1 MFKKLIAISI
11 AALVIGLFSTVA
23 LAGVEGSFDFDISLC
38 PWYAEYEHEDFLI
51 DFEGWLILDVTL
63 SGLTFSN
70 DLVFGVAGIEHYIAD
85 LETTLGALT
94 LKDEFWFAAPY
105 SEWDWGHC
113 DNYYAEG
120 PLQFVKKRVTA
131 EITLAG
137 LTLTNNIVWE
147 DVMFD
152 HPYTLVNVGSVQTP
166 VLSIVDPVYRFGI
179 GMSLAGETVSGI
191 GVEAITGISYDPQL
205 TNEVKKY
212 SADGAYDG
220 KDHTFDDWT
229 PGEFTDDVMAEDDTV
244 LIDFTWNHDDDHGPI
259 IPGTVGISMT
269 CTADAECT
277 GCPDVELV
285 EDTDYSLTVDW
296 VHDLLDPTAQVT
308 FTALR
313 DMTDVHCYDFEITY
327 DSAPQFPEFSVEK
340 INITGISVAGVTIDN
355 SIEFRPSKPI
365 SSTVDAS
372 FSLLNFLDIVISM
385 KYTNILALTMSSADY
400 TLATDLVTLVI
411 SDKDGDLAMTDGDE
425 LNLTASLPIQ
435 FLTLDVDL
443 TSVVGTGLKELDLL
457 ATLALNST
465 TFSADAVWKGD
476 GTSLNFYTITYTL
489 ATTVDHLRFD
499 ADATFSTTALKSA
512 GIGVGVDF
520 VI

>member
-38 PWYAEYEHEDFLI
+38 PWLTDYEHEDFLI

-70 DLVFGVAGIEHYIAD
+70 DLVFGVAGVEHYIAD
-85 LETTLGALT
+85 LETTLGALS
-94 LKDEFWFAAPY
+94 LKDEFWFASPY
-105 SEWDWGHC
+105 AEVDYGTC
-113 DNYYAEG
+113 DNYENIG
-120 PLQFVKKRVTA
+120 DLQFVKKRVTA

-147 DVMFD
+147 DVMFG
-152 HPYTLVNVGSVQTP
+152 HPYVTLYGHHTA
-166 VLSIVDPVYRFGI
+166 LDPVYRFGL
-179 GMSLAGETVSGI
+179 GMALSGETVSGI
-191 GVEAITGISYDPQL
+191 GVEAITGLSYDPQL

-220 KDHTFDDWT
+220 KDWEMPGYWTFLDLGLADGDT
-229 PGEFTDDVMAEDDTV
+229 QTISVKISAETSPGLLEDFRGPMIPASVAVDATCYDASGVELDDVSVSVLGITAVEGPINAILEIDNDSGSTV
-244 LIDFTWNHDDDHGPI
+244 DYCEFDFT
-259 IPGTVGISMT
+259 
-269 CTADAECT
+269 AET
-277 GCPDVELV
+277 
-285 EDTDYSLTVDW
+285 
-296 VHDLLDPTAQVT
+296 
-308 FTALR
+308 
-313 DMTDVHCYDFEITY
+313 
-327 DSAPQFPEFSVEK
+327 APQFPEFSVEK

-355 SIEFRPSKPI
+355 SIEFRPGDAI
-365 SSTVDAS
+365 ASTLDAS
-372 FSLLNFLDIVISM
+372 FSLMNFLDVLISLE
-385 KYTNILALTMSSADY
+385 YDNILALTMSSAEY

-411 SDKDGDLAMTDGDE
+411 SDEDGDLAMTDGDTM
-425 LNLTASLPIQ
+425 NLTASLPIQ

-443 TSVVGTGLKELDLL
+443 TSEVGFGLTDLELI

-465 TFSADAVWKGD
+465 TFSADAVWEGD
-476 GTSLNFYTITYTL
+476 GTSLNFDTITYTL

-499 ADATFSTTALKSA
+499 ADAEFSTTALVSA